1 MRKKENMEKILKFLS
16 KKNIGRSGNNKKCTN
31 KEVLIL
37 EKLMKN
43 VGAVVSR
50 EDLINYTWGFDG
62 YENEKK
68 LDVYVSNLRKKIDKT
83 IIKTV
88 KGGGYKIDP

>member
-16 KKNIGRSGNNKKCTN
+16 KKNIWRSWNNKKCTN

-43 VGAVVSR
+43 VWAVVSR
-50 EDLINYTWGFDG
+50 EDLINYTWWFDW

-88 KGGGYKIDP
+88 KWGWYKIDP